1 MKAIEIEVIDK
12 TLTLKKLKMAMET
25 LEKILTSS
33 QDSTY
38 NAAEIHELLSE
49 VIEHVTL
56 GALPKVAGFR
66 RHDGDLH

>member
-12 TLTLKKLKMAMET
+12 TLTLKKLKTARET
-25 LEKILTSS
+25 TEKILTTS
-33 QDSTY
+33 QDSAY
-38 NAAEIHELLSE
+38 NAAEIYELLSE

-66 RHDGDLH
+66 RHETDLH